1 MKHHTPHWATRVGL
15 ALGLALG
22 LSGGAH
28 AELSPQLT
36 ACMDRAGGNTQGM
49 VECMGAET
57 RRQDARLNQAYKA
70 LMDATAAERKK
81 QLQEAQRA
89 WVRFRDTNCAFY
101 LDPQGGSMARVSASD
116 CVLTMTVDRADELET
131 LAE

>member
-1 MKHHTPHWATRVGL
+1 MRRFSRVLAVSGL
-15 ALGLALG
+15 CLWTTSLA
-22 LSGGAH
+22 A
-28 AELSPQLT
+28 AA
-36 ACMDRAGGNTQGM
+36 ACSMPTLARASM
-49 VECMGAET
+49 IDCIGAET

-70 LMDATAAERKK
+70 LMDSTAAERKK
-81 QLQEAQRA
+81 PLQEAQRA

-101 LDPQGGSMARVSASD
+101 LDPDGGSLARVSAND